1 GGASSRGFA
10 DAGGARYG
18 CGPAGWQEH
27 SAVRRAGAGNS
38 SGRRAR
44 ERKNV
49 PGIHPAEEAVRVTG
63 RAGGPAP
70 GGSGGEGPGGN
81 AERQEPRRRTARG
94 SLGTASRSRIGGSG
108 QAGVTFSAC
117 GPFGPCVTSKVT
129 CWFSSRDRKPVA
141 LIAE

>member
-18 CGPAGWQEH
+18 CGPVGWQGH
-27 SAVRRAGAGNS
+27 SAVRRAGGGNS

-81 AERQEPRRRTARG
+81 AERQEARRRTARG
-94 SLGTASRSRIGGSG
+94 SLGTASRSPIGGSG
-108 QAGVTFSAC
+108 QAGVTFSARGAC
-117 GPFGPCVTSKVT
+117 GPLVTPEEA
-129 CWFSSRDRKPVA
+129 CWFPSRGP
-141 LIAE
+141 